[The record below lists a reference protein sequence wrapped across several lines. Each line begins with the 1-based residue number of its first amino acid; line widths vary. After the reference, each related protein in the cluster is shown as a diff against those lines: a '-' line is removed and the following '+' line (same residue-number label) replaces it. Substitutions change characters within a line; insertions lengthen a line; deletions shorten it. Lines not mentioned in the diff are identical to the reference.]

1 MGVNAMAK
9 SARTIKAQPDTRPA
23 SAATGSGSAETL
35 PDDCPMIPLG
45 YNGEELHVLDCMG
58 QHRVILPHRF
68 PAPLAMS
75 LATPAWL
82 EKNYPRKRKIIRD
95 DGETEWI
102 TVDFVLKEFQAA
114 AGTSCRAA
122 GFFDP
127 AERLRGRGAWRGE
140 NGAAIGHLGNK
151 LLIDGR
157 LQPLGQRGDYV
168 YALGRAL
175 PAPAA
180 FPCGTDTG
188 RRLLRDMDASW
199 RFTRRVD
206 PLFILGIMGV
216 TILGGALH
224 VRPGF
229 SLTGEHGCGKSELML
244 FMAAV
249 LGGWANYVTDATEA
263 GLRQYMGRDS
273 IGLYL
278 DENEAQG
285 TDASA
290 AAARRI
296 QLYKRASYGGGTTLR
311 GGTGGSGTSFQP
323 RGVIGYAA
331 INLPPDEPA
340 DASRNVMIYL
350 KALEETGPRLAA
362 DAAWPLEGQ
371 RLVRR
376 LFDNYERLMT
386 VVLPAT
392 RAVLRGWG
400 WDERHADTLGTT
412 FACAWVATEDHTPT
426 ELDLAR
432 YQNDFDELAEERRAN
447 EIPTWRKVLSALW
460 AWQPDAWKG
469 GQARLLGDHAAE
481 AFGWGKG
488 DAAEEESIPGFIVEE
503 PASRTEAQAVVFAR
517 QPSAR
522 KAAGLLRRHGI
533 QTVTAREDDPSGRW
547 RAGERLLAIAKSGKP
562 TAEVFR
568 GTPWAA
574 SNSGQAGYVTAL
586 SRAPTAGGWPYPI
599 RFSWGTARVV
609 VMRLDVGLN
618 GLCGPDSEAVIEA
631 WEITPS
637 DPRPDVGA

>member
-1 MGVNAMAK
+1 MAK
-9 SARTIKAQPDTRPA
+9 SSRTIKAQPDTRPA
-23 SAATGSGSAETL
+23 GSAGDDQPAGVL

-45 YNGEELHVLDCMG
+45 FNGDDWHVLDCMG
-58 QHRVILPHRF
+58 QHRVIAQHRF
-68 PAPLAMS
+68 PAPMAMS
-75 LATPAWL
+75 LATPEWL
-82 EKNYPRKRKIIRD
+82 QKNYPRKRKVIRD

-102 TVDFVLKEFQAA
+102 TVDFVLKEFQSAT
-114 AGTSCRAA
+114 GISCRAA

-127 AERLRGRGAWRGE
+127 VERLRGRGAWRGE
-140 NGAAIGHLGNK
+140 NGAPIGHLGNK

-157 LQPLGQRGDYV
+157 LQPLGPRGDFV
-168 YALGRAL
+168 YALGRPL

-180 FPCGTDTG
+180 FPCGVDTG
-188 RRLLRDMDASW
+188 RRLLRDMAASW
-199 RFTRRVD
+199 RFTRRID
-206 PLFILGIMGV
+206 PLFILGIMGG

-229 SLTGEHGCGKSELML
+229 SLTGEHGCGKSELMF

-263 GLRQYMGRDS
+263 GIRQRMGRDS
-273 IGLYL
+273 VGLYH

-285 TDASA
+285 TDAGA

-311 GGTGGSGTSFQP
+311 GGTNGTGMSFQP
-323 RGVIGYAA
+323 RGVIGFAA

-340 DASRNVMIYL
+340 DASRNILVSL

-376 LFDNYERLMT
+376 MFDNYERLMNE
-386 VVLPAT
+386 VLPAV

-400 WDERHADTLGTT
+400 WDNRHADTLGTT
-412 FACAWVATEDHTPT
+412 FACAWVATEDHIPN
-426 ELDLAR
+426 EMDLAA
-432 YQNDFDELAEERRAN
+432 YQADFDELAEERKAN
-447 EIPTWRKVLSALW
+447 EIPTWRKVLSHLW

-469 GQARLLGDHAAE
+469 GQARLLGEHAAE

-503 PASRTEAQAVVFAR
+503 PASRTEAQAVIFAR

-522 KAAGLLRRHGI
+522 KAAGLLRRYGI
-533 QTVTAREDDPSGRW
+533 QAVTAKQDDPVGRW

-562 TAEVFR
+562 LGEIFR
-568 GTPWAA
+568 GTPWQA
-574 SNSGQAGYVTAL
+574 SNSGQSGYATGLA
-586 SRAPTAGGWPYPI
+586 RAPTAGTWPYSI
-599 RFSWGTARVV
+599 RFPWACSRVV
-609 VMRLDVGLN
+609 VMRLEVGLN

-631 WEITPS
+631 WEQTPE
-637 DPRPDVGA
+637 PRPDVAP